1 MDDNE
6 VTHINMRETQAQI
19 NGVYIL
25 IPTPLWDELIKA
37 LLFEIGEEK
46 MTIQTQWFPKS
57 VPHTTGGSRDLFK
70 WSAAI
75 KFIILIFAEHLDIFG
90 LSRSG
95 KIWEQLIYVESKP
108 QFKGHNYD
116 ITN

>member
-46 MTIQTQWFPKS
+46 MTI
-57 VPHTTGGSRDLFK
+57 
-70 WSAAI
+70 
-75 KFIILIFAEHLDIFG
+75 
-90 LSRSG
+90 
-95 KIWEQLIYVESKP
+95 
-108 QFKGHNYD
+108 
-116 ITN
+116 